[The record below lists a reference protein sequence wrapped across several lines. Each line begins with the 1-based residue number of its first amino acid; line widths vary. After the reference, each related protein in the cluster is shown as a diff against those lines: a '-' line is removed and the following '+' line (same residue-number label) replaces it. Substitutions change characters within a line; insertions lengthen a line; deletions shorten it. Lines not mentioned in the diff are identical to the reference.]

1 MVLLEPK
8 TLISISFK
16 LPKPYS
22 GYEYGELIVALKHS
36 KKGGYSAVTHNQIDY
51 WKYKEEERHNLAT
64 EEDTDIQNRETNRHN
79 VATENFNLMNLA
91 EGKRH
96 NLATEVELNRHNI
109 QTEQETNRHNVSTEQ
124 LGRDELNEA
133 VRHNKSTESIGYATL
148 AETKRS
154 NLAREVLTSNANAE
168 SMRHNTQMENQAS
181 ASLRETKRSNKANE
195 ANQYYSTTMKHYDTG
210 QTNRYNLLG
219 KTLQSLQNLGGLFRR

>member
-1 MVLLEPK
+1 MVLLKPK

-22 GYEYGELIVALKHS
+22 GYEYGELIVSLKHS
-36 KKGGYSAVTHNQIDY
+36 KKGGYSAMTHNQIEY
-51 WKYKEEERHNLAT
+51 WKYMEDQRHNVAS
-64 EEDTDIQNRETNRHN
+64 EEDTDIQNRESNRHN

-109 QTEQETNRHNVSTEQ
+109 QAEQETNRHNVSTE
-124 LGRDELNEA
+124 ELSRNELSEI
-133 VRHNKSTESIGYATL
+133 VRHNKSTENIGYNTL

-154 NLAREVLTSNANAE
+154 NLARENISSNANAE
-168 SMRHNTQMENQAS
+168 SMRHNTQMESQAS

-219 KTLQSLQNLGGLFRR
+219 KTLQNLNNFFRR